1 MQLIAIART
10 RPIDVPPLPVEAM
23 VIEPDAFVT
32 VIPVPAVNVALV
44 NVLPV
49 VLPINNCPSV

>member
-1 MQLIAIART
+1 MQLTAIALT
-10 RPIDVPPLPVEAM
+10 RPREEPLLPEAAI

-49 VLPINNCPSV
+49 VLPINN

>member
-1 MQLIAIART
+1 MQLTAIART
-10 RPIDVPPLPVEAM
+10 RPIEVEPPPEEAM
-23 VIEPDAFVT
+23 VMEPDAFVT

-49 VLPINNCPSV
+49 VLPINN